1 MFYNQNFYE
10 YPNMR
15 ADTYNYV
22 NNNYNQPM
30 YEEDANANKL
40 YDPYQGF
47 IRGNMFPNLY
57 NGYGKTLD
65 IKPLNQ
71 QAKMLTTLDA
81 LDFAAHDIA
90 LYLDLHPEDR
100 DMIQLY
106 NSYRMQANELR
117 ENYEKKYGPILAS
130 SNATNKYPWD
140 WNDKPWPWEN
150 KEV

>member
-15 ADTYNYV
+15 TDTYNYV
-22 NNNYNQPM
+22 NNNYNQPI
-30 YEEDANANKL
+30 YTEDANANKL

-47 IRGNMFPNLY
+47 IRGNMFPNLF
-57 NGYGKTLD
+57 NSYGKVLD
-65 IKPLNQ
+65 VKPLNQ

-106 NSYRMQANELR
+106 NSYRIQANELR
-117 ENYEKKYGPILAS
+117 ENYEKEYGPILAS

-140 WNDKPWPWEN
+140 WNNKPWPWEN